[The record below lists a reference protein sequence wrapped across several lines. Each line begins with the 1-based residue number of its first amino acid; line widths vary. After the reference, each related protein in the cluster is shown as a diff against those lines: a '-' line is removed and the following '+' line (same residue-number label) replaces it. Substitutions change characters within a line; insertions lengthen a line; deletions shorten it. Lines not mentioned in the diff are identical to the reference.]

1 MLRAFWRSL
10 AALNVFLFVLAVFQ
24 SAVCAVLYW
33 NAAVPLPEWLCD
45 EIKTEAEKAG
55 LIVDF
60 AQARAD
66 FGGNVSLE
74 NVSLRFDGTPEDFFF
89 AQRVSASF
97 GVAPLLFGRV
107 VPKSVRVLDARIAPT
122 YAGVGKNPVVGS
134 VYLDLSKR
142 GQWWRIS
149 ALNFKAGRLCAS
161 VSGFVNAN
169 TDFDALVSSL
179 SSRAAAADSKTPQK
193 KLSVSQKFDSVFEKY
208 PDVKRYLDCLSAPDL
223 SLNFAVFD
231 ARNYRADIAFV
242 SGGGAFSEGGFS
254 AEIKNFKLNASCRSD
269 SDGVKASARLFA
281 ENFSGENLPTLGDV
295 EVRADI
301 LPNPDSPALENLDI
315 AVSNISYDG
324 SEIGNIR
331 VRKRSLDFSN
341 WRDRWGVFA
350 SFGLHRFGGSLS
362 LSENF
367 DADFKFDGTIDPK
380 LLLARPELA
389 DIPELK
395 QLSFPSGIALAG
407 GVKYFADSK
416 NVAVRMDVRA
426 ENCIVMDIP
435 VSDVSGEVVFDSA
448 EGVFSARN
456 LDVETVEGWRVRGA
470 YIQNMNTSQYRV
482 RVAGDIRPM
491 AIAHFMEPWWTRVMK
506 DFKFGGKSNFPR
518 ADVSV
523 EGTWGKPEYIW
534 CYAKASGGNAQYSGA
549 RFSAFSLDVL
559 VNPERIT
566 LFDVDINADGRRASG
581 LIEWL
586 YFGNG
591 ITTFDE
597 QRIFFDS
604 ELDSRELLALG
615 GDDVRE
621 VLDVVDFKVPPKLSF
636 SAVLRNP
643 SNNPRKLRDIFNV
656 SAEVAGDTVVL
667 EKATLKN
674 AKFTARSDKIDTQI
688 DNAVF
693 EFCGGAA
700 EGNVALHK
708 SGSTISF
715 EGSMTADKMNQ
726 AALTDFFGSLGSSK
740 RDSGGVDGGEKSKSI
755 VDGGENGFVTMSVSL
770 KGDADK
776 IELSQGSGYVSLE
789 NSDLI
794 RLNLFGVLSRALSAM
809 RLPFGSFDITY
820 AYSPFEVG
828 GGAVKFPKLEMGGPV
843 MQIKGAAAYDYLR
856 DDIDAALAIR
866 PFGGLTMPIVSSV
879 ASLLN
884 PLANTVEVSLDGK
897 LEDPKVGV
905 KVKPIKI
912 LQSEK
917 SLIEDIRESL

>member
-1 MLRAFWRSL
+1 MLRTFWRSL

-33 NAAVPLPEWLCD
+33 NAAVPLPEWLCAA
-45 EIKTEAEKAG
+45 IKAEAEEAG
-55 LIVDF
+55 VIVDF

-66 FGGNVSLE
+66 CGGNVSLE

-97 GVAPLLFGRV
+97 RIAPLAFGRI
-107 VPKSVRVLDARIAPT
+107 VPRSVRVLDARIAPT
-122 YAGVGKNPVVGS
+122 YAGVGKNPVIGS

-142 GQWWRIS
+142 GQWWRVS
-149 ALNFKAGRLCAS
+149 ALNFKAGRLCAA
-161 VSGFVNAN
+161 VSGVANAN
-169 TDFDALVSSL
+169 TDFDALL
-179 SSRAAAADSKTPQK
+179 SAFSPRTSETGSKNPPK
-193 KLSVSQKFDSVFEKY
+193 KLSVSQKFDLLFEKY
-208 PDVKRYLDCLSAPDL
+208 PGAKKYLDCLSAPDL
-223 SLNFAVFD
+223 NLNFAVFD
-231 ARNYRADIAFV
+231 ALNYRADIAFV

-254 AEIKNFKLNASCRSD
+254 AEVKNFTLNASCRSD
-269 SDGVKASARLFA
+269 SDGAKVSARLFA

-295 EVRADI
+295 EMRADI

-315 AVSNISYDG
+315 AVSNISYGG

-331 VRKRSLDFSN
+331 IRKRSLDFSN
-341 WRDRWGVFA
+341 WRGNWGVFA

-367 DADFKFDGTIDPK
+367 DADFKFDGTVDPK
-380 LLLARPELA
+380 LLLDRPELA

-395 QLSFPSGIALAG
+395 QLSFPSGIAIAG
-407 GVKYFADSK
+407 GVKYLADSK
-416 NVAVRMDVRA
+416 NVAVRTNVRA

-448 EGVFSARN
+448 EGVLSAQN
-456 LDVETVEGWRVRGA
+456 LSVETVEGWRVRGA
-470 YIQNMNTSQYRV
+470 YIQDMNTSQYRV

-491 AIAHFMEPWWTRVMK
+491 AIAHFMAPWWAHVMK
-506 DFKFGGKSNFPR
+506 DFKFGGNSNFPR

-534 CYAKASGGNAQYSGA
+534 CYARASGGNAQYSGA
-549 RFSAFSLDVL
+549 KFSSFALHVL

-581 LIEWL
+581 QIEWL
-586 YFGNG
+586 YFGDG

-643 SNNPRKLRDIFNV
+643 SNNPKKLRDIYNV

-667 EKATLKN
+667 EKATLGN

-688 DNAVF
+688 ENATF

-700 EGNVALHK
+700 EGNVELRK
-708 SGSTISF
+708 SGSTILF
-715 EGSMTADKMNQ
+715 DGNMTADKMNQ
-726 AALTDFFGSLGSSK
+726 AELTDFFRSLASSK
-740 RDSGGVDGGEKSKSI
+740 PDGGEAGGGEKSKPI

-776 IELSQGSGYVSLE
+776 IELLDGSGYVSLE

-809 RLPFGSFDITY
+809 RLPLGSFDITY

-879 ASLLN
+879 ASLIN

-905 KVKPIKI
+905 KVNPIKI